1 MDPLREKSHR
11 AVMLLLARCGERTT
25 AIAQYQACRDILAE
39 ELDVEPTRETVAL
52 YERIRSIER
61 DPQFDLPPQ
70 ATPCFGREGEIA
82 QITQRMSD
90 PNCRLLTIVG
100 MGGVG
105 KTRLAIQV
113 ATEQQGAFLNGVCFV
128 PLARVRS
135 HEFLVHALADA
146 LRFTLHRKDT
156 LKKQLLDYLREK
168 ELLILLDNFEHLR
181 AGAHLLLEIIRI
193 APQVKLLVTSRERLA
208 LREEWLYEIHGL
220 TYPLP
225 APPEEMGNLE
235 DVAAEYGSLQLFLHN
250 ASRVQA
256 DFAPSAD
263 EGRNIMRICQLVEG
277 MPLGIELASAWIRT
291 LTCQD
296 IAQEIERNLGFLTT
310 AWSNVPA
317 RHQSVRAVFDHSW
330 RSLTGEERTVFRR
343 ISVLEG
349 GFHRQAAAQ
358 VASASLAELSSLVD
372 KSLLQVTPVRSD
384 QGESRYSLHELLRHY
399 GAEHLARDPE
409 EEAEIQRSHC
419 LHFARFLQQREQ
431 EISAGEQRR
440 ALEAIGDEIENVRA
454 AWRYAVRNENSDA
467 IQSSFGGLFRFYLV
481 RGLYQEGESAFGA
494 AVGALEA
501 GASKDRRL
509 SIPLG
514 QLLARQA
521 AFNTELSQFERA
533 DELLERSLALLNEH
547 GTGGETAFAL
557 SCLGS
562 LCRNRGEY
570 ERARVLMQE
579 SLTLYLENEDRLGA
593 ANALSDLGTVAYRLG
608 HYSEFKKST
617 ESSLEIRRE
626 LNDQQ
631 GIARCLKDLGRITYR
646 LGDYEEAWRL
656 FNESLR
662 LCEAIGDRWGV
673 AACSN
678 NLGNVAER
686 RGDLTTA
693 RDLYEQSVAIKRGIG
708 HRMSMATSLYNLGK
722 IARRRQEFE
731 RSVELYQEALAII
744 REIGDQWSLSNAIC
758 GLAEVQVEM
767 GHYDQARG
775 NFRQSLAIAREI
787 GSEVLVEAALVET
800 SNLIA
805 LEGDP
810 EGAVEVLAM
819 IVERRSKEQEIQDR
833 AEQLLADL
841 RSQLSAQAY
850 AAACAL
856 GKDSSIQD
864 ILVKLDL
871 EA

>member
-1 MDPLREKSHR
+1 
-11 AVMLLLARCGERTT
+11 
-25 AIAQYQACRDILAE
+25 
-39 ELDVEPTRETVAL
+39 
-52 YERIRSIER
+52 
-61 DPQFDLPPQ
+61 
-70 ATPCFGREGEIA
+70 
-82 QITQRMSD
+82 
-90 PNCRLLTIVG
+90 
-100 MGGVG
+100 
-105 KTRLAIQV
+105 
-113 ATEQQGAFLNGVCFV
+113 
-128 PLARVRS
+128 
-135 HEFLVHALADA
+135 
-146 LRFTLHRKDT
+146 
-156 LKKQLLDYLREK
+156 
-168 ELLILLDNFEHLR
+168 
-181 AGAHLLLEIIRI
+181 
-193 APQVKLLVTSRERLA
+193 
-208 LREEWLYEIHGL
+208 
-220 TYPLP
+220 
-225 APPEEMGNLE
+225 
-235 DVAAEYGSLQLFLHN
+235 
-250 ASRVQA
+250 
-256 DFAPSAD
+256 
-263 EGRNIMRICQLVEG
+263 
-277 MPLGIELASAWIRT
+277 
-291 LTCQD
+291 
-296 IAQEIERNLGFLTT
+296 
-310 AWSNVPA
+310 
-317 RHQSVRAVFDHSW
+317 
-330 RSLTGEERTVFRR
+330 
-343 ISVLEG
+343 
-349 GFHRQAAAQ
+349 
-358 VASASLAELSSLVD
+358 
-372 KSLLQVTPVRSD
+372 
-384 QGESRYSLHELLRHY
+384 LRHY

-419 LHFARFLQQREQ
+419 LHFTRFLQQREQ

-501 GASKDRRL
+501 GARKDRRL